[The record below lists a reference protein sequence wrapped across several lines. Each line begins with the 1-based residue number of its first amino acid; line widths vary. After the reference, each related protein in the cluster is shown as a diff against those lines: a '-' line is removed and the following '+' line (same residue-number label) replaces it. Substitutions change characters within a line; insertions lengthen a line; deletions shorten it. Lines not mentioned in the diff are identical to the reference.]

1 MKMAIYIFLCTLA
14 GVAFCVRSHSAE
26 PRVTVA
32 ALEYMREHYYNPPNK
47 TEMTNGLEPTDVWCF
62 SDKDVVRQSYRPTH
76 QLQISP
82 KCSTLTHFI
91 FQWHILAEALSH
103 KLIRLDRVYL
113 RTYLKVDQRY
123 ASDNE
128 KITLTSTMSIYNAS
142 SDDISGNMRPGDA
155 NVAQQSQELI
165 LVQTSDQWVEIEL
178 TEAAT
183 KLWSQIQHSTEVKV
197 TIAATVDCT
206 SRTNPPIS
214 IINPAEIPL
223 DHTELRERAL
233 NSSQPFL
240 LVLAT
245 DDTIKG
251 TSRVKTHT
259 TKAINR
265 GKRQTDENTHN

>member
-1 MKMAIYIFLCTLA
+1 
-14 GVAFCVRSHSAE
+14 
-26 PRVTVA
+26 
-32 ALEYMREHYYNPPNK
+32 
-47 TEMTNGLEPTDVWCF
+47 
-62 SDKDVVRQSYRPTH
+62 
-76 QLQISP
+76 
-82 KCSTLTHFI
+82 
-91 FQWHILAEALSH
+91 
-103 KLIRLDRVYL
+103 
-113 RTYLKVDQRY
+113 
-123 ASDNE
+123 
-128 KITLTSTMSIYNAS
+128 MSIYNAS
-142 SDDISGNMRPGDA
+142 SDGVSGNMRPGGA

-206 SRTNPPIS
+206 GRTNPPIS

-265 GKRQTDENTHN
+265 GKRQTDETCRRHNYNVNFHQYGFTNVSVPISLDLGKCAGSCSETTLRQDSSLGTNHAKMMSSIQNIQQFEANSPVTSSGPATSACCVPASYEPRTTLFMVDNITGSLHVHYFNDLVVKTCSCQ